1 MVYKNKL
8 LEPGPLPKEIQ
19 QAAVFQADAN
29 SALLDHSSMPMIIN
43 TDAAVQ
49 KRTESSQIL
58 VNINT
63 AGKGELIKLLLIGPV
78 TAERIMRYR
87 DDYGRFNTIEDLKNV
102 KGIGSKTLEKLKTHI
117 TLN

>member
-1 MVYKNKL
+1 MASLTLGVLAMVYKNNL

-58 VNINT
+58 VNINM
-63 AGKGELIKLLLIGPV
+63 AGNGELVKLP
-78 TAERIMRYR
+78 
-87 DDYGRFNTIEDLKNV
+87 
-102 KGIGSKTLEKLKTHI
+102 
-117 TLN
+117 